1 MSSGFQYLPKPPRV
15 WSRVQNRCSTNT
27 DNSSL
32 VYVPLSNEY
41 MPQADANYKTQMYV
55 KGNVLQYK
63 KNSSS
68 LTKQQKYSL
77 ISKGM
82 WVGKK
87 SYATQSETYT
97 NPNTTSLLRVNY
109 SNIPF
114 PNVIVGYPN
123 NISGPFQYNVANPF
137 DCSTNLLQDGGNL
150 VCNAVVSPCTG
161 EVTQTFTEQQC
172 FPTTCSNVPGPIK
185 DLCWNPKIQTWY
197 PKNRTTMN
205 NSGTKWPVNYKGL
218 VSAVKPEPPTLL
230 TIYGG
235 CGTISLT
242 WSYIES
248 ACIPVSNF
256 YIFANDVLVEIL
268 SYEYTSTTLTGLSF
282 NTTYSV
288 YIKSVS
294 NTTLSEKS
302 NTLTTTTLPL
312 PSAPSNLTGSAGC
325 AYVSL
330 SWDAGTGVC
339 LYYYNIYLN
348 GSLYESISSSLT
360 STTIYN
366 LNYNTTYSI
375 YVKSGSSASGSGES
389 GESNVI
395 SLTTS
400 ALNTPTLTI
409 SSYNQSPA
417 GVTFD
422 LSTGSSGCTT
432 SSYSYNL
439 YYSTNGTTYAFVS
452 ISGTGSLPQSYTYTP
467 LSYNNIYY
475 FYIKYVASNGDLSA
489 ASSPII
495 NVDTT
500 AYPVTF
506 LIATATSSTSVNLSW
521 NLPTSTIFCTG
532 YDVSYNTG
540 TQTISSSST
549 TNATISSLTSGT
561 TYTFYV
567 YANYNGTLSTDVSIN
582 LTMPYGYTISAS
594 GFNTTLSTYN
604 TSSTITDA
612 HDTSGVLVFTDTS
625 SSADMSLNFTFYDGS
640 LNYLIVSGGGGGGGG
655 GGGYWT
661 ENNQN
666 FGGLGGGGGGGSSE
680 TNQLS
685 NGDYAVTVGSGGSSG
700 SGGNSSGTNGSSG
713 GSGGSSSLGSISQTG
728 GSGGGGGGAHPNN
741 DDGTQ
746 GSSGTYGPTANNGGD
761 GGRGDGSNSPAGS
774 TAPGKNGNG
783 TYSPFSFTVG
793 STYNIY
799 AGGGGGGGLIAD
811 TSETNNLGGV
821 PNSNNNNGGLGG
833 WSYDYDIGQTGTN
846 GNTSLSNINSIYVG
860 GGGGGGGSDTD
871 SYDIYCAPGLQG
883 GSGAQGIVIVWW
895 GATS

>member
-27 DNSSL
+27 DHSSL

-41 MPQADANYKTQMYV
+41 IPQADANYKTQMYV

-87 SYATQSETYT
+87 SYATQSVTYT

-123 NISGPFQYNVANPF
+123 NISGPFQYNVPNPF

-150 VCNAVVSPCTG
+150 VCNAVVSPCSG
-161 EVTQTFTEQQC
+161 EVIQTFTEQQC
-172 FPTTCSNVPGPIK
+172 FPTTCSDVPGPIT

-205 NSGTKWPVNYKGL
+205 NSGTKWPVGYKGL
-218 VSAVKPEPPTLL
+218 VSALKPEPPTLL

-242 WSYIES
+242 WSYINS

-256 YIFANDVLVEIL
+256 YIFANDVLIEIL
-268 SYEYTSTTLTGLSF
+268 SYEYTSTTLSNVSF
-282 NTTYSV
+282 DTNYSV
-288 YIKSVS
+288 YIKSIS
-294 NTTLSEKS
+294 NTTLSEQS

-312 PSAPSNLTGSAGC
+312 PSPSSLTGSAGC
-325 AYVSL
+325 GFIDI
-330 SWDAGTGVC
+330 SWNAATGVC
-339 LYYYNIYLN
+339 ASSVYYYNIYLN

-366 LNYNTTYSI
+366 LNYNTTYSVYI
-375 YVKSGSSASGSGES
+375 KSVSGSYLSSET
-389 GESNVI
+389 NVI

-400 ALNTPTLTI
+400 ALNTPTLTA
-409 SSYNQSPA
+409 SSYNSTPA
-417 GVTFD
+417 GVNFD

-432 SSYSYNL
+432 TSYSYNL

-452 ISGTGSLPQSYTYTP
+452 ISGSGSSPQSYTYTP
-467 LSYNNIYY
+467 LSYNNTYY
-475 FYIKYVASNGDLSA
+475 FYIKYVASNGDLSD

-495 NVDTT
+495 SFNTT
-500 AYPVTF
+500 TSPVT
-506 LIATATSSTSVNLSW
+506 LLTATATSSTSVNLSW
-521 NLPTSTIFCTG
+521 AAPSSSFCTG

-549 TNATISSLTSGT
+549 TNTTITGLTSGT

-567 YANYNGTLSTDVSIN
+567 YANYNGTLSTGVSVSI
-582 LTMPYGYTISAS
+582 TMPYGYTITAS
-594 GFNTTLSTYN
+594 GFDTNLSTY
-604 TSSTITDA
+604 TSSSTITDV
-612 HDTSGVLVFTDTS
+612 HDTSGVLVFTTTGTS
-625 SSADMSLNFTFYDGS
+625 VGDVSFNFVDSS

-655 GGGYWT
+655 GGGNYYAGDGSIGPYLY
-661 ENNQN
+661 
-666 FGGLGGGGGGGSSE
+666 GGLGGGGGGGN
-680 TNQLS
+680 TGNGLLS
-685 NGDYAVTVGSGGSSG
+685 NGDYVVSVG
-700 SGGNSSGTNGSSG
+700 SG
-713 GSGGSSSLGSISQTG
+713 GSGGSGGTGGGSPSNGSSGGTGGPSSLGLTSQ
-728 GSGGGGGGAHPNN
+728 S
-741 DDGTQ
+741 
-746 GSSGTYGPTANNGGD
+746 
-761 GGRGDGSNSPAGS
+761 
-774 TAPGKNGNG
+774 
-783 TYSPFSFTVG
+783 
-793 STYNIY
+793 
-799 AGGGGGGGLIAD
+799 
-811 TSETNNLGGV
+811 
-821 PNSNNNNGGLGG
+821 
-833 WSYDYDIGQTGTN
+833 
-846 GNTSLSNINSIYVG
+846 G
-860 GGGGGGGSDTD
+860 GGGGGGGGIPSTGGYVGNNIQG
-871 SYDIYCAPGLQG
+871 SYGTAGSSTNGGSGGRGDGYNASGSPDANNGNNNPYYFIVNSNTYSIYIGGGGSGALIESTSTAAAGSPNGESGGNSNAAGGSGGSSASPSLSLYSIYVAGGGGGGAYAPSSGGSTNAGPGLSG

-895 GATS
+895 G